1 MRYEAIKTQD
11 MEVNIP
17 NTSADAVM
25 AGHSTNGVGCKK
37 HIQ

>member
-17 NTSADAVM
+17 NKSSDAVM
-25 AGHSTNGVGCKK
+25 TGNSANGMDCKK